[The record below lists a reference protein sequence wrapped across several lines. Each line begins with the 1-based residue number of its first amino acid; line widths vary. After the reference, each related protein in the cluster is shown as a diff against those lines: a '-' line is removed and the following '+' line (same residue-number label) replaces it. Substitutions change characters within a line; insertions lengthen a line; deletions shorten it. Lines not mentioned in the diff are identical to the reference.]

1 MANNNGSIAIRVDSF
16 CMMRVCATVLSD
28 GTTLHTRFGF
38 GAAMGGDIGLFPRD
52 GRVIE
57 SHRVRSCIH
66 TSPDPVTRRY
76 DALQRLTTATRILG
90 GAVTYSYSPSG
101 NILSKSDYGS
111 SYGYPAN
118 GCGPHAAEL
127 ASKNGTVG

>member
-1 MANNNGSIAIRVDSF
+1 M
-16 CMMRVCATVLSD
+16 
-28 GTTLHTRFGF
+28 
-38 GAAMGGDIGLFPRD
+38 
-52 GRVIE
+52 
-57 SHRVRSCIH
+57 
-66 TSPDPVTRRY
+66 TRRY

-101 NILSKSDYGS
+101 NILSKSDYDS
-111 SYGYPAN
+111 SYGYPAS